1 LVFAILGVSF
11 RLLTAR
17 RLLPGNGL
25 GKQAVTAVVV
35 LALAGCG
42 GGGGA
47 KPQSVGG
54 DGYRFEA
61 PAGWKV
67 TRAAPVVS
75 AAKGDELVSVTV
87 FPLAKPFRAELW
99 EQAIPELDRV
109 AGQLA
114 TELRGRV
121 ASSETSTLAG
131 RRARSYEIE
140 YTSKGAP
147 LVERI
152 GFVLVGKREYQ
163 LLCRYAG
170 DDDACAAFMRSF
182 TLL

>member
-1 LVFAILGVSF
+1 MS
-11 RLLTAR
+11 
-17 RLLPGNGL
+17 
-25 GKQAVTAVVV
+25 
-35 LALAGCG
+35 
-42 GGGGA
+42 
-47 KPQSVGG
+47 G
-54 DGYRFEA
+54 DGYRFDA

-67 TRAAPVVS
+67 TRTARIIS
-75 AAKGDELVSVTV
+75 AAEGDELVSVTV
-87 FPLAKPFRAELW
+87 FPLAKPFRVELW
-99 EQAIPELDRV
+99 EKAVPELDRV

-114 TELRGRV
+114 AELGGRV
-121 ASSETSTLAG
+121 AVSETSTLAS

-140 YTSKGAP
+140 YTTGGKP

-170 DDDACAAFMRSF
+170 DDDACAAFMLSF